1 MKITIRHLSLFY
13 LPLVLSMV
21 IGCGGSSST
30 NNPPP
35 PTIGKAYVTGN
46 FSVIRFPAGGTGD
59 LPPQITRNLL
69 PEVTGNLAADVPHD
83 RVVATAAGSAPGAIT
98 EVLFVDN
105 ASTTMQPVRAISGT
119 ATTLQVPEGVAV
131 DSVNDLVYV
140 LDNSAKLLVFGPA
153 STISGNVA
161 PLRTITAAFSLF
173 GLALDSANNRLFLA
187 DPAGTINIFD
197 NASTLN
203 GSVVP
208 NRVIAGAATQL
219 AIPVLLVLDSSGR
232 LIVVNQANGVVPPI
246 PFNILVFAN
255 AGSAN
260 GNVAP
265 AAVFTLSANQQPV
278 GMAVSPSGELYVVDV
293 SPSVNVYSNIT
304 TATGNLAPVRTISGP
319 NTGLVGGVGTNG
331 IALDPTR

>member
-13 LPLVLSMV
+13 LSLVLSMV

-30 NNPPP
+30 NVTPPP
-35 PTIGKAYVTGN
+35 AIGKAYVAGN
-46 FSVIRFPAGGTGD
+46 FSSVMRFPAGGTGD
-59 LPPQITRNLL
+59 LPPQITRQLL
-69 PEVTGNLAADVPHD
+69 PEVLGNLAADVPHD
-83 RVVATAAGSAPGAIT
+83 RVVATATASAPGAIT

-119 ATTLQVPEGVAV
+119 ATTLQVPVTVAV
-131 DSVNDLVYV
+131 DSTNDLVYI
-140 LDNSAKLLVFGPA
+140 LDNSGLLVFGPA

-161 PLRTITAAFSLF
+161 PSRTITAAFSLSA
-173 GLALDSANNRLFLA
+173 LALDSANNRLFLA
-187 DPAGTINIFD
+187 GPAGTINIFD

-203 GSVVP
+203 GAVVP

-232 LIVVNQANGVVPPI
+232 LIVVNRANGAPPV
-246 PFNILVFAN
+246 PFNILVFSN

-278 GMAVSPSGELYVVDV
+278 GMAVSPAGELYVVDIG
-293 SPSVNVYSNIT
+293 PSVNVYSNIT

-319 NTGLVGGVGTNG
+319 HTGLVPGLGTNG

>member
-1 MKITIRHLSLFY
+1 MKITIRHLSPFY
-13 LPLVLSMV
+13 LPLMLSMV

-30 NNPPP
+30 NVTPP
-35 PTIGKAYVTGN
+35 PTIGKAYVAGN
-46 FSVIRFPAGGTGD
+46 FSILRFPAGGTGD
-59 LPPQITRNLL
+59 LLPQITRNLL

-105 ASTTMQPVRAISGT
+105 ASTTMQPVRAIAGT
-119 ATTLQVPEGVAV
+119 ATTLHVPEGIAV
-131 DSVNDLVYV
+131 DSANDLVYI
-140 LDNSAKLLVFGPA
+140 LDNSTKLLVFGPA

-203 GSVVP
+203 GAVVP
-208 NRVIAGAATQL
+208 NRVIAGASTQL
-219 AIPVLLVLDSSGR
+219 AIPVLLALDSSGR
-232 LIVVNQANGVVPPI
+232 LIVVNQANGVPPV

-265 AAVFTLSANQQPV
+265 AAVFTLSANKQPV
-278 GMAVSPSGELYVVDV
+278 GMAVSPSGELYVVDI